1 MMNRIGIAIA
11 MVVIAGLICGCEI
24 FTVNKSTSDYTSELE
39 NVNRLMNEEKFDN
52 AGVLSAELLES
63 WKKAARHL
71 DKYLYHD
78 YIDDITESIATL
90 PVYAN
95 NKDKIAVKAQIES
108 IKIQLTSLKESE
120 LPYLHN
126 IL

>member
-1 MMNRIGIAIA
+1 MNRITIAVLMLLLAGI
-11 MVVIAGLICGCEI
+11 ICGCEI
-24 FTVNKSTSDYTSELE
+24 FTVNSNATLYSKELD
-39 NVNRLMNEEKFDN
+39 NILRLSKEEDFDK
-52 AGVLSAELLES
+52 AYELSQNLVKR
-63 WKKAARHL
+63 WKVTIKHF

-78 YIDDITESIATL
+78 YIDDITKQMASL
-90 PVYAN
+90 PVFTK
-95 NKDKIAVKAQIES
+95 NKDVSAIEAQIEE